1 MPNNKNERKGKQTG
15 ELSAE
20 ERFRNFFS
28 TSVIDLPEEMTH
40 RDEPAPVEEKPKAGL
55 LGKLFGHDKEETPAA
70 AQPVLEIPTG
80 EILLGADAKPVQPE
94 QEDMALELRTADP
107 VPVMPLQFAR
117 TEPVKA
123 VPAEPVPAPKA
134 AAAVQPAPEKPVPQ
148 PAAAPQKQPKAKNA
162 PETLLPQ
169 EELEQRE
176 MQQLKDMLN
185 GMSGKAK
192 PAVHPAKPVQAAPQ
206 PKVQPA
212 PAQPAAEPEK
222 APAKAAQKAAEE
234 LPPVVFASAP
244 ADPETLP
251 KKPEKKSIFQMFGT
265 AEDEKPAAHKPEKE
279 DTMSLPLL
287 PLEQDGA
294 PAEPAP
300 APADAAPAAP
310 AQPETAP
317 EAAVPTEEAVPESIA
332 DKLHHMA
339 AELTLRCVLAGILA
353 VVLLHLGLTAE
364 RLLPPLSVLDPDAAP
379 AAFYAANLLLFAAS
393 LFVGYPVLR
402 DGLTGLRGRPS
413 ADTMPALAAVA
424 ALLQAVVAMLNANA
438 YRSTEGIGL
447 LTGMAALAAK
457 LTPLSASAFSSA
469 ANMILLG
476 VGLIFLGKKF
486 AMTTGYATVVMSL
499 ELMVLEKICPLRG
512 PLSDQPML
520 DLLFAIALP
529 AIASALLFNVGASSG
544 GTDVIALIVEK
555 YTHIHNVAVALFL
568 TDLFMVIAA
577 CFVFDLYTALYS
589 FVGLTVKSLVIDAV
603 LEKIK
608 MCKAILI
615 VCDDRKPICDFV
627 MRKLVRGATYTPCFG
642 AYTDKP
648 HYIIYTT
655 LTRREADQ
663 LQDFIHKQH
672 LNAFMSMLSTTE
684 VFGKGFNHA

>member
-1 MPNNKNERKGKQTG
+1 MQNKVIEYVKQYAMITLSISIMSVGVYFFKFPNN
-15 ELSAE
+15 
-20 ERFRNFFS
+20 F
-28 TSVIDLPEEMTH
+28 V
-40 RDEPAPVEEKPKAGL
+40 
-55 LGKLFGHDKEETPAA
+55 FGG
-70 AQPVLEIPTG
+70 V
-80 EILLGADAKPVQPE
+80 
-94 QEDMALELRTADP
+94 
-107 VPVMPLQFAR
+107 
-117 TEPVKA
+117 
-123 VPAEPVPAPKA
+123 
-134 AAAVQPAPEKPVPQ
+134 
-148 PAAAPQKQPKAKNA
+148 
-162 PETLLPQ
+162 
-169 EELEQRE
+169 
-176 MQQLKDMLN
+176 
-185 GMSGKAK
+185 
-192 PAVHPAKPVQAAPQ
+192 
-206 PKVQPA
+206 
-212 PAQPAAEPEK
+212 
-222 APAKAAQKAAEE
+222 
-234 LPPVVFASAP
+234 
-244 ADPETLP
+244 
-251 KKPEKKSIFQMFGT
+251 
-265 AEDEKPAAHKPEKE
+265 
-279 DTMSLPLL
+279 
-287 PLEQDGA
+287 
-294 PAEPAP
+294 
-300 APADAAPAAP
+300 
-310 AQPETAP
+310 
-317 EAAVPTEEAVPESIA
+317 
-332 DKLHHMA
+332 
-339 AELTLRCVLAGILA
+339 
-353 VVLLHLGLTAE
+353 
-364 RLLPPLSVLDPDAAP
+364 
-379 AAFYAANLLLFAAS
+379 
-393 LFVGYPVLR
+393 
-402 DGLTGLRGRPS
+402 
-413 ADTMPALAAVA
+413 
-424 ALLQAVVAMLNANA
+424 
-438 YRSTEGIGL
+438 
-447 LTGMAALAAK
+447 TGMAALAAK

-499 ELMVLEKICPLRG
+499 ELMV
-512 PLSDQPML
+512 L